1 MKVINKFGL
10 AVLSAILMLGSQ
22 SCHKDIPQQDGK
34 YPILFGNYETRATAG
49 LDDLQDN
56 GFKVYAYF
64 KGNTDDSATFEKNV
78 TYNSA
83 QNVWGYEELEYW
95 IPGVT
100 YWFKAFY
107 PSTPSAGA
115 LTVNNTSSEQIFS
128 IADFDITKQE
138 DIMVATAYE
147 EVEDDKQA
155 PNNGSVVN
163 LVFEHLLANVTIKV
177 KSQIDG
183 VTIQK
188 ITLGG
193 IDTNSEYNG
202 NVWRSSNTTSIE
214 YNSSTTLTKG
224 ADYVDVTG
232 GGILVVPAR
241 SNKSLTVEANKTYNL
256 TFPAGTWEP
265 GNRYTYTIEIK
276 QDDIVFVDNAPYV
289 EDWDSENATGSVII
303 K

>member
-1 MKVINKFGL
+1 MAAAL
-10 AVLSAILMLGSQ
+10 AMASQ
-22 SCHKDIPQQDGK
+22 SCNKVDPLPHGSG
-34 YPILFGNYETRATAG
+34 YPILFNSAEYNTKATATKE
-49 LDDLQDN
+49 DVQEY
-56 GFKVYAYF
+56 GFKVYANYSLN
-64 KGNTDDSATFEKNV
+64 GANFEFNKDV
-78 TYNSA
+78 TYSGGY
-83 QNVWGYEELEYW
+83 WGYEETEYW
-95 IPGVT
+95 WPGAN
-100 YWFKAFY
+100 YIFRAFY
-107 PSTPSAGA
+107 PKSGDFSLSVNKDGFTLSNYDVTSQVDLLYASAERSVA
-115 LTVNNTSSEQIFS
+115 ENA
-128 IADFDITKQE
+128 IAPTE
-138 DIMVATAYE
+138 
-147 EVEDDKQA
+147 
-155 PNNGSVVN
+155 GSVVLLN
-163 LVFEHLLANVTIKV
+163 FEHLLANVTIKV

-202 NVWRSSNTTSIE
+202 NIWNSSNTTSIE
-214 YNSSTTLTKG
+214 YNSSKTLTKG
-224 ADYVDVTG
+224 ADYVDVTD

-256 TFPAGTWEP
+256 TLPAGTWEP